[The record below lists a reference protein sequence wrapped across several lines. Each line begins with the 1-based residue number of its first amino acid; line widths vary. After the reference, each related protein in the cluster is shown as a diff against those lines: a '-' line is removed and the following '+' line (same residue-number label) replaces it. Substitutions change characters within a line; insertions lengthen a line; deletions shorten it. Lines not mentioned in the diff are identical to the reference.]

1 MICSYQ
7 AHTLRAAQH
16 TRLALLTILCLIACL
31 SLSIIQLHTLA
42 YAAPNENENP
52 SLSIK
57 ITPSSAVVA
66 PSETLTVHA
75 SISNN
80 SSDTFSLTSAALNMS
95 RTTLSTHSELYR
107 WLNSETASRPLAHP
121 DEDIPVTLQPYSH
134 TVLTFSVSAEE
145 RAWKT
150 GQYSWG
156 AHGIEIEIKTSQAE
170 KSNRENNQ
178 EISTFTQRSVVVAA
192 SSEEIDRFPV
202 SVATI
207 CTASQRDLKNIT
219 NPLDVLLKQ
228 PKTRTASPDD
238 PHKEKFLSTTPKSP
252 EKSTPQSS
260 ETSSERSS
268 VKSSTSIATAAFS
281 TWDHKGISLLL
292 DPTSASIALKPTQAS
307 VYSLPAYNPDLSALA
322 HSGDS
327 TLISAINEQTA
338 QALKTQPHVDTEI
351 FTAFPNGIDAVTLNY
366 IAQHS
371 LSTPIVMSS
380 GLTSD
385 ERFYF
390 PDASG
395 TITDGTTRQSAIVA
409 NRLISMALQ
418 GTLPSP
424 NFDSSLPLST
434 EIASATALAVS
445 AILYNQAPSFNRSLV
460 ALISATCSET
470 ELPAEASALLS
481 APWLMPTPLAQLPTP
496 HENVVWNTPESAV
509 SAEEIQPSQIES
521 VQTFVT
527 KSSALA
533 SALPS
538 NPDFANTSRT
548 AALRTLDQS
557 WNTTP
562 DERSAFIESLDIEKF
577 LHKHIHLQAASHMN
591 IIAEETNIPVRA
603 KSDLT
608 VPINLLPVLNIPDG
622 RLVSSIKDSA
632 IIHPSG
638 FTILTIP
645 IKVRGSGTMVVTASL
660 SLASGENV
668 TNTVALTM
676 RLHASWETTS
686 TAIAG
691 IVIFLILIIGILRSI
706 RAGRRSRPISN
717 EEFIEGLR
725 SRIRRANE
733 PQTTKKNN
741 SSIKKVLRFPR
752 VLIRQIHLKK

>member
-1 MICSYQ
+1 MIFSHQ

-16 TRLALLTILCLIACL
+16 IWLALLTILCLIACL
-31 SLSIIQLHTLA
+31 SLNIIQPHTPA
-42 YAAPNENENP
+42 YAAPNENEKP
-52 SLSIK
+52 ALSIK
-57 ITPSSAVVA
+57 ITPPSAVVA
-66 PSETLTVHA
+66 PSETLTIHA

-80 SSDTFSLTSAALNMS
+80 SSDTFSLTSAVLNMS
-95 RTTLSTHSELYR
+95 RTTLGTHSELYR
-107 WLNSETASRPLAHP
+107 WLNSDIASRPLAHP

-134 TVLTFSVSAEE
+134 TVLTFSVTAEE

-156 AHGIEIEIKTSQAE
+156 AHGIEVEIKTSQAE
-170 KSNRENNQ
+170 LANQQNNQ
-178 EISTFTQRSVVVAA
+178 GISTFTQRSVVVAA
-192 SSEEIDRFPV
+192 SSEQIDRFPV
-202 SVATI
+202 SIAAI

-219 NPLDVLLKQ
+219 NPLDTLLKQ
-228 PKTRTASPDD
+228 PKPRTAVPDD
-238 PHKEKFLSTTPKSP
+238 PHKEKFLSTPKPP

-281 TWDHKGISLLL
+281 TWDHKGINLLL

-307 VYSLPAYNPDLSALA
+307 AYSLPAYNPDLSALA

-338 QALKTQPHVDTEI
+338 QALKTHPHVDGEI

-409 NRLISMALQ
+409 NKLISMALQ

-434 EIASATALAVS
+434 ETASAAALAVS

-470 ELPAEASALLS
+470 ELPAEVSALLS

-521 VQTFVT
+521 VHTFVT
-527 KSSALA
+527 QSSALA

-538 NPDFANTSRT
+538 NPDFADTSRT

-562 DERSAFIESLDIEKF
+562 DERSAFIESLDVEKF

-638 FTILTIP
+638 STILTIP

-691 IVIFLILIIGILRSI
+691 IIIFLILIIGISRSI

-725 SRIRRANE
+725 SRIRRANVTSDNE
-733 PQTTKKNN
+733 EK
-741 SSIKKVLRFPR
+741 
-752 VLIRQIHLKK
+752 

>member
-31 SLSIIQLHTLA
+31 SLSIIQPHTPA
-42 YAAPNENENP
+42 YAAPNENEK
-52 SLSIK
+52 SALSIK

-156 AHGIEIEIKTSQAE
+156 AHGIEVEIKASQAE
-170 KSNRENNQ
+170 QANRENNQ

-192 SSEEIDRFPV
+192 SSAEIDRFPV

-219 NPLDVLLKQ
+219 NPLDTLLKQ
-228 PKTRTASPDD
+228 PKPRTASPDD
-238 PHKEKFLSTTPKSP
+238 PHKEKFLSTPKPP

-260 ETSSERSS
+260 ETSSEQSS
-268 VKSSTSIATAAFS
+268 EKSSASIATAAFS

-307 VYSLPAYNPDLSALA
+307 VYSLPAYNADLSALA
-322 HSGDS
+322 HSSDS
-327 TLISAINEQTA
+327 MLISAINEQTA
-338 QALKTQPHVDTEI
+338 QALKTHPHVDSEI

-385 ERFYF
+385 EHFYF

-409 NRLISMALQ
+409 NRLMSMALQ

-424 NFDSSLPLST
+424 NFESSLPLAT
-434 EIASATALAVS
+434 ETASAAALAVS

-481 APWLMPTPLAQLPTP
+481 APWLTPTPLAQLPTP
-496 HENVVWNTPESAV
+496 HENVVWNTPESVV

-538 NPDFANTSRT
+538 NPDFSDTSRT

-557 WNTTP
+557 WNTIP
-562 DERSAFIESLDIEKF
+562 DERSTFIESLDIEKF

-638 FTILTIP
+638 STILTIP

-660 SLASGENV
+660 SLTSGENV

-691 IVIFLILIIGILRSI
+691 IVIFLILTIGILRSI

-717 EEFIEGLR
+717 EEFIEGLH
-725 SRIRRANE
+725 SRIRRTNVTSDDE
-733 PQTTKKNN
+733 EK
-741 SSIKKVLRFPR
+741 
-752 VLIRQIHLKK
+752 